1 MRSIITFSERNG
13 RPHLK
18 NAKPSRTRSSNPNTS
33 LAHGTDDIDVHRAH
47 VVVSVSATGTPGAA
61 TPTAVAPAGGIV
73 VTTSSARSSPPA
85 GPPPP
90 SLPVPATLGASGRPG
105 AAGEPVVARELLKTN
120 RHARAWRP
128 NQTTTTPRGAGT
140 GPNENEGQREGK
152 GIAETRTRTDVL
164 ACSSRSAAGDAAAV
178 ASAPGAAAGAGA
190 PVMAGEAKGEGKEE
204 IKWDGSRTISA
215 SSSLPRRPLPTA
227 RIAAGGAREKV
238 GGPPIRAEKIQ
249 KWGGLAG
256 WLAGGLTK
264 AHR

>member
-47 VVVSVSATGTPGAA
+47 VVVSVSATGTPGAP

-90 SLPVPATLGASGRPG
+90 SLPVPAALGASGRPG

-128 NQTTTTPRGAGT
+128 NQTTTTTTPRGAGT

-164 ACSSRSAAGDAAAV
+164 ACSSRSPAGDAAAV

-238 GGPPIRAEKIQ
+238 GGPERSKS
-249 KWGGLAG
+249 GAG
-256 WLAGGLTK
+256 WLAVGLTK